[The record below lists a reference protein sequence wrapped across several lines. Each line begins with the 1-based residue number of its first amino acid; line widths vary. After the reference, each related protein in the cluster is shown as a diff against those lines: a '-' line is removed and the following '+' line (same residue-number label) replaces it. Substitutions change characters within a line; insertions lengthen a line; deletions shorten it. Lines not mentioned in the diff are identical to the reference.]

1 MVTDITVM
9 GIRIQIKNN
18 NLYLSNH
25 YQLSRQKKV

>member
-18 NLYLSNH
+18 NLYLSNY